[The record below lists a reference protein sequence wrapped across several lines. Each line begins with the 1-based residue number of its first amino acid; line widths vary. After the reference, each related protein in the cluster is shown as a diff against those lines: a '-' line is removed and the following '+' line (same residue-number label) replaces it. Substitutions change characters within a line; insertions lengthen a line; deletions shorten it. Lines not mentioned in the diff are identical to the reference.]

1 MGIHLCTYFIRK
13 EVLLNGFSAKKK
25 INLKCALDR
34 IRILRMTQ
42 PCLTNSSSQND
53 LGKTH
58 PDSPSATKSASLS
71 TLPCPFWLMKPRSC
85 QIKPSPPQST
95 ISSNKL
101 SWPAC
106 IPRCCIPPVIS
117 GLYRVLLYFFS
128 WNALKENPYP
138 AFHPADPAFQW
149 RIKWFMSSLL
159 SLKHRGTC
167 LTHISNC
174 GHP

>member
-1 MGIHLCTYFIRK
+1 MA
-13 EVLLNGFSAKKK
+13 SMQKK
-25 INLKCALDR
+25 NLKYALDR
-34 IRILRMTQ
+34 IRIQRILRMTQ
-42 PCLTNSSSQND
+42 LCLTNSSSQND
-53 LGKTH
+53 LGKNH
-58 PDSPSATKSASLS
+58 PDSPSAPKSASLS

-85 QIKPSPPQST
+85 QIKPNPPQST

-101 SWPAC
+101 SWPAS

-117 GLYRVLLYFFS
+117 GLYRVLLHFFS
-128 WNALKENPYP
+128 RNTLKENPYP